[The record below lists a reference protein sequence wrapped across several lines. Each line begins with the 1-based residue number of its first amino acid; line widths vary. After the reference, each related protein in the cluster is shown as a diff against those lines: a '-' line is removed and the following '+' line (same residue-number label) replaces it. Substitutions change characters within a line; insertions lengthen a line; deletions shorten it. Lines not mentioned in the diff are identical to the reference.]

1 MKAKLLS
8 FVFFSFHFLFG
19 NGTFQKVSAE
29 KEKKISPPPTRV
41 SGCRP
46 RVYQQFHALLFSL
59 SPAVLTGSTISINRN
74 PNIYFRNRKDFVD
87 AIAFCASEAP
97 IVSMI

>member
-8 FVFFSFHFLFG
+8 FPFFSFHFFFG
-19 NGTFQKVSAE
+19 NGTFQRVTRKNKKDFSASNSRPRLSAE
-29 KEKKISPPPTRV
+29 GRS
-41 SGCRP
+41 
-46 RVYQQFHALLFSL
+46 
-59 SPAVLTGSTISINRN
+59 AVLRTPVFAVASRVDGSMVSINRN